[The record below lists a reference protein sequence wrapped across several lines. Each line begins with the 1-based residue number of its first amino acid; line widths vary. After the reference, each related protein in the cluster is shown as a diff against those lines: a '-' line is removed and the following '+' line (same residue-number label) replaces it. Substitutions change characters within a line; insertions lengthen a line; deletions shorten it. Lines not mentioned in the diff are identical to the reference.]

1 MDVNSRQELP
11 VQLGPV
17 YFQYA
22 VDRIICSRRETDS
35 QSKAIQCVGVYTVI
49 CRLAAED
56 TEITQSK
63 LAERIGMTYPGLNR
77 PLEYL
82 KHLRLVSTTLC
93 KVPGTQ
99 INVHCMQVPR
109 PVVEVFRRNL
119 KRAATLAPNEEL
131 LEYGIPI
138 PEPWHDVVGTIL
150 DHRGVCHTAA
160 KALKALG
167 LIPFMARL
175 SADGLPV
182 TRPVLSRKLG
192 IAENT
197 LAPLIKFLEAAN
209 LIEVEERRIP
219 GHIGTEHAIHFPP
232 AIVDH
237 VRRAVRRLEKEDC
250 VRDWP
255 NSEHYRSLARVMHQS
270 LAQDYGHRA
279 MSQLR
284 P

>member
-11 VQLGPV
+11 AQLGPV

-22 VDRIICSRRETDS
+22 VDKIICSRRDIDS
-35 QSKAIQCVGVYTVI
+35 QSKAIQCVGVYSVI

-56 TEITQSK
+56 DEITQSK
-63 LAERIGMTYPGLNR
+63 LAERIGTTYPGLNR

-82 KHLRLVSTTLC
+82 KHLRLVSTKVC
-93 KVPGTQ
+93 KVRGTQ

-109 PVVEVFRRNL
+109 PIVEVFKRNL
-119 KRAATLAPNEEL
+119 KRAASLAANEEL
-131 LEYGIPI
+131 LEYGMAI
-138 PEPWHDVVGTIL
+138 PEPWHDVVGTVL
-150 DHRGVCHTAA
+150 DHRGTCHTAA
-160 KALKALG
+160 RALKALG

-197 LAPLIKFLEAAN
+197 LAPLIKFLEAAA

-219 GHIGTEHAIHFPP
+219 GHIGTEHAIHIPP

-237 VRRAVRRLEKEDC
+237 VRRAVRRLEKEGGA
-250 VRDWP
+250 REWP
-255 NSEHYRSLARVMHQS
+255 KSDHYRCLARQMHQT
-270 LAQDYGHRA
+270 LAEDYGRRA
-279 MSQLR
+279 LLE
-284 P
+284 